1 MIIQIGVLTNREFP
15 KECHVFCS
23 QDKDLSEFIKKVNFR
38 CYYNQLRKRINKITG
53 VVPDCID
60 SWSLLS
66 FSLGR
71 RSHFLILLIIM
82 CCGTH

>member
-38 CYYNQLRKRINKITG
+38 CHYNQLQKRINKITG
-53 VVPDCID
+53 VVLDCID
-60 SWSLLS
+60 S
-66 FSLGR
+66 
-71 RSHFLILLIIM
+71 
-82 CCGTH
+82 